1 MANGLY
7 GTGILSILPVSW
19 LSTSSI
25 GRASIVMA
33 ELDDHSKKIVKVR
46 ELMHARE
53 KARKGNDFA
62 LSDTLREK
70 LKKDFG
76 VEVVD
81 QVGGPSGWKFI
92 DGSTRKMP
100 NVDLKLGDDSKKKRK
115 VDETDK
121 TTNDKNSKQQKS
133 SSTDIKKELKP
144 KKEEKGETPEQIRN
158 KDALKSLLGTTN
170 GGKTVQGVLIE
181 EIKVGAG
188 RTAESGKRVK
198 VHYVGKLKSNGRVF
212 DASKN
217 KPFAF
222 RLGAGEVIRG
232 WDIGVAGMCVGGKR
246 TLTIPPEK
254 AYGKAGAPPTIP
266 SNATLV
272 FEVSLLEV
280 L

>member
-1 MANGLY
+1 M
-7 GTGILSILPVSW
+7 SD
-19 LSTSSI
+19 
-25 GRASIVMA
+25 
-33 ELDDHSKKIVKVR
+33 LDEHSKKIVKVR
-46 ELMHARE
+46 ELMIARE
-53 KARKGNDFA
+53 KARKSNDFA
-62 LSDTLREK
+62 LSDSLRDK
-70 LKKDFG
+70 LKKEYG
-76 VEVVD
+76 VEVID

-100 NVDLKLGDDSKKKRK
+100 NVDLKLGDDSKKKKRK
-115 VDETDK
+115 IEDSD
-121 TTNDKNSKQQKS
+121 NDKSAKQQKS
-133 SSTDIKKELKP
+133 ITTADSKKDAKN

-158 KDALKSLLGTTN
+158 KDALKSLMGTSN
-170 GGKTVQGVLIE
+170 GGKNVQGVLIE
-181 EIKVGAG
+181 EVKVGSG
-188 RTAESGKRVK
+188 RTAEAGKRVK

-232 WDIGVAGMCVGGKR
+232 WDIGVAGMSVGGKR

-254 AYGKAGAPPTIP
+254 AYGKSGAPPTIP

-272 FEVSLLEV
+272 FEVTLLEV